1 MKRLTGRVALVTG
14 GARGIGMAISLTLAS
29 EGASVA
35 VNYHKSKDAAFE
47 VVEEI
52 KRCAGVKPPHQRVA
66 HAYRADVSDEQAV
79 AQMVDAVGEEFGGID
94 ILVNNAGIARDGLLF
109 SLNDEDWA
117 DILKVNL
124 RGAVYCT
131 RCVARWMMRKKRGS
145 IINISSV
152 AGEKGGQGQ
161 SNYAASKGAI
171 NAFTRSMAVE
181 LAPKGIRVNA
191 VAPGVILTDM
201 SRRVR
206 SAAGEE
212 ILSEILL
219 KRFGKPEEVAR
230 VVAFLAS
237 DDASYITGQ
246 IINVDGGF
254 KL

>member
-1 MKRLTGRVALVTG
+1 MKRLPGLVALVTG
-14 GARGIGMAISLTLAS
+14 GARGIGRAISFTLAS
-29 EGASVA
+29 EGASVT

-52 KRCAGVKPPHQRVA
+52 KHKGGV
-66 HAYRADVSDEQAV
+66 AYAYCADVSDEQAV
-79 AQMVDAVGEEFGGID
+79 AKMVDAIVEEFGGID

-109 SLNDEDWA
+109 SLNAEDWA

-124 RGAVYCT
+124 CGAVYCT
-131 RCVARWMMRKKRGS
+131 RYAARWMMGKKRGN

-191 VAPGVILTDM
+191 VAPGIILTDM

-206 SAAGEE
+206 SVASEE
-212 ILSEILL
+212 ILSKILL
-219 KRFGKPEEVAR
+219 KRFGEPEEVAR